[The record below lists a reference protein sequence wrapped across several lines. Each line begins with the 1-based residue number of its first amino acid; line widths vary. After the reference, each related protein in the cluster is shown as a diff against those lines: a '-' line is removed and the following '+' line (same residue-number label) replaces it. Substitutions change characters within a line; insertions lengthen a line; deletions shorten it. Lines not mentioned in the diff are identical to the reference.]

1 MCLKFPQLISKI
13 RKQKKF
19 QSHFSDLREA
29 CIEYAIIS
37 LTSKQFVA
45 LLVALAVIFPNITSL
60 QLTVSVAFI
69 LLMSSFIL
77 YETSS
82 IIHDGQRN
90 YIIATAMLSIYT
102 FSLFISIYD
111 LIILPYYPLP
121 FLF

>member
-1 MCLKFPQLISKI
+1 
-13 RKQKKF
+13 
-19 QSHFSDLREA
+19 
-29 CIEYAIIS
+29 
-37 LTSKQFVA
+37 
-45 LLVALAVIFPNITSL
+45 
-60 QLTVSVAFI
+60 